1 MLSKPKK
8 VQIWNCGAEDLPY
21 DKLPPIDCAFTS
33 PPYFSTEEYNKGG
46 ELEENQSWFKFNE
59 YDKWRDDFYLP
70 VAENTMKFLNICLS
84 ILWTLRYM
92 VFVIVLVMN

>member
-1 MLSKPKK
+1 MYNKFLPKPKK
-8 VQIWNCGAEDLPY
+8 VHIWNCGAEDLPY

-59 YDKWRDDFYLP
+59 YDADDRIQTNKMKISFYL
-70 VAENTMKFLNICLS
+70 
-84 ILWTLRYM
+84 
-92 VFVIVLVMN
+92 IVKNLQRTQ